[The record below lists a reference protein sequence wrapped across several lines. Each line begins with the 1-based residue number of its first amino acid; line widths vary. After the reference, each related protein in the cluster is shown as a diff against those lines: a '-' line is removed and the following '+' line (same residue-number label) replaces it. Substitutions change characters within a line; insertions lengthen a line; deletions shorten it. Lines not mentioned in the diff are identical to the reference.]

1 MAKKAT
7 KPAADK
13 APKAKKASP
22 AWMKELPAITKIRYK
37 GEQLAQKEFFEVRA
51 TTMKIESDQVRDMMR
66 SIATGQDELNIPDD
80 VDKATST
87 RLEKAFAALQK
98 DFKAHKDAI
107 TAEKSAKEDELKA
120 KEDAKESASTAMAAV
135 ASGGGSKLVKS
146 FTATVDQNVSKI
158 VGEYFTFDA
167 DHGTFTKKDGVN
179 LQDDEV
185 VAETL
190 GKLSMMSGAAED
202 ISSQAAL
209 REAQFVLSIRGER
222 PDWNI
227 FFDGRDKDLKRIK
240 QYVRGLDTL
249 RELGSEKL
257 LEKIPFSTLRPALE
271 CRFDKDDES
280 NAKKKKEA
288 VNAIY
293 SASRKEKRP
302 IPQLQARNIIAG
314 IKGGEAKKQLKYV
327 YLITLPTG
335 VLKVCGSEKENERL
349 QAACIVSLDRGTGK
363 YTMKDDEDVWQSENV
378 ELPDD
383 EVQEYVAEFL
393 ADNGIETEEVEDEEV
408 ETEEVEETDDTEWD
422 DTSESEVAE
431 EETEEESSDDEW
443 A

>member
-1 MAKKAT
+1 
-7 KPAADK
+7 
-13 APKAKKASP
+13 
-22 AWMKELPAITKIRYK
+22 
-37 GEQLAQKEFFEVRA
+37 
-51 TTMKIESDQVRDMMR
+51 MMR
-66 SIATGQDELNIPDD
+66 SIASGQEELNIPND
-80 VDKATST
+80 VDKTTSQ
-87 RLEKAFAALQK
+87 RLEKAFDALQK
-98 DFKAHKDAI
+98 DFKEHKDAI
-107 TAEKSAKEDELKA
+107 TAEKSEKENELKA
-120 KEDAKESASTAMAAV
+120 RETAKENAKEAMVAV
-135 ASGGGSKLVKS
+135 TASGGKLVKS

-158 VGEYFTFDA
+158 VGEYFDFDA
-167 DHGTFTKKDGVN
+167 DHGTFTMKDGIE
-179 LQDDEV
+179 LTDEV

-209 REAQFVLSIRGER
+209 REAQFVRSIRDER

-227 FFDGRDKDLKRIK
+227 FFDEREKDFKRIK

-249 RELGSEKL
+249 TELGSEKL

-271 CRFDKDDES
+271 CRFDKDDEI
-280 NAKKKKEA
+280 NTKKKKEA
-288 VNAIY
+288 VKAIY
-293 SASRKEKRP
+293 SASQKEKRP

-314 IKGGEAKKQLKYV
+314 IKGGTAKRQLKYV

-383 EVQEYVAEFL
+383 ETLEYVAEFL

-408 ETEEVEETDDTEWD
+408 TDVEEEVADAEEEEEWD
-422 DTSESEVAE
+422 DTSESDLEK
-431 EETEEESSDDEW
+431 TEEEESDDDSSEDDEW